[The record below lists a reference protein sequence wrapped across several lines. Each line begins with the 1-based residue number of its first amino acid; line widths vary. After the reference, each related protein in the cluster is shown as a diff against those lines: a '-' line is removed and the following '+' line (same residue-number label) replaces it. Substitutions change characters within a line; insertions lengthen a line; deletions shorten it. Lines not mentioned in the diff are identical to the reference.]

1 MTVIV
6 WTEAAKTDLQ
16 RHYDFGVENSPESA
30 ARTVQVIVSAG
41 ASLAQNPQRGAIVEQ
56 ATGLRKLLV
65 RFGKV
70 GFVMHY
76 VVLEPD
82 VVILR
87 IYHGREQR
95 PV

>member
-16 RHYDFGVENSPESA
+16 RHYDFWVENSPESA
-30 ARTVQVIVSAG
+30 ARAVQVIVAAG

-56 ATGLRKLLV
+56 ATGLRKLMV

-76 VVLEPD
+76 VVLEAD

-95 PV
+95 PG

>member
-1 MTVIV
+1 MTAIV
-6 WTEAAKTDLQ
+6 WTEAAQVDLE
-16 RHYDFGVENSPESA
+16 RHYDFLAANAPEVA
-30 ARTVQVIVSAG
+30 ARVVQAIVSA
-41 ASLAQNPQRGAIVEQ
+41 AESLAQNPRRGAIVEQ
-56 ATGLRKLLV
+56 ASGLRKLLI

-70 GFVMHY
+70 GFVLHY
-76 VVLEPD
+76 IILESD